1 MKTLNRLFVSVCSTA
16 CAMSLTFTLLGII
29 PATVKAQE
37 DYPSGPIEMIVA
49 SSPGSGGDIVG
60 RLIAQ
65 HMAEDWKHE
74 VVVVNKQGASGIIG
88 SEYVARSKPDGYTIF
103 LTSGG
108 PITINPAIYKTLPYD
123 AIEDFA
129 PVSMVA
135 RVNFVLTVHPSF
147 PATTLDGFLT
157 ALHSNPGKYSFA
169 SIGAGSPHHLWTE
182 MFIHMTKV
190 DIVHVPYKGTVPGLT
205 GLLGDHVDLFFVG
218 IPPSLPHI
226 RAGKLRAL
234 GVATQERLS
243 SLPDVPTIIEAGVP
257 GYEVFSF
264 FGVIVPAKTPEPIV
278 NKLNAKIIE
287 IINRPAVNEA
297 LLARGFEPGTST
309 PAEFAERIKTLI
321 ATWKRVVPEAGIEQR

>member
-1 MKTLNRLFVSVCSTA
+1 
-16 CAMSLTFTLLGII
+16 
-29 PATVKAQE
+29 
-37 DYPSGPIEMIVA
+37 
-49 SSPGSGGDIVG
+49 
-60 RLIAQ
+60 
-65 HMAEDWKHE
+65 MAEDWGHE

-129 PVSMVA
+129 PVSTVA

-147 PATTLDGFLT
+147 PATTLDGVLT
-157 ALHSNPGKYSFA
+157 ELNSNPGKYTYA

-182 MFIHMTKV
+182 MFIYMTKV

-205 GLLGDHVDLFFVG
+205 GLLGNHVDLFFVG

-257 GYEVFSF
+257 EYEVFSF

-278 NKLNAKIIE
+278 NKLNAKVVE
-287 IINRPAVNEA
+287 IIGRPEVNEV
-297 LLARGFEPGTST
+297 LLARGYEPGTST
-309 PAEFAERIKTLI
+309 PGEFAALIERLI
-321 ATWKRVVPEAGIEQR
+321 GQWKRVVPEAGIEQR

>member
-1 MKTLNRLFVSVCSTA
+1 MKSLNRIFMSICSTA
-16 CAMSLTFTLLGII
+16 CTFYLALALLGFI
-29 PATVKAQE
+29 PATVKAQD

-60 RLIAQ
+60 RLIAK
-65 HMAEDWKHE
+65 HMAADWGHE

-88 SEYVARSKPDGYTIF
+88 SEYVARSKPDGHTIF

-123 AIEDFA
+123 AMEDFA
-129 PVSMVA
+129 PVSTVA

-157 ALHSNPGKYSFA
+157 ELNSNPGKYSYA

-182 MFIHMTKV
+182 MFIYMTKV

-205 GLLGDHVDLFFVG
+205 GLLGNHVDLFFVG

-234 GVATQERLS
+234 GVATQERLA
-243 SLPDVPTIIEAGVP
+243 SLPDTPTIIEAGVP

-278 NKLNAKIIE
+278 NKLNAKVVE
-287 IINRPAVNEA
+287 IIGRPEVNEV
-297 LLARGFEPGTST
+297 LLARGYEPGTST
-309 PAEFAERIKTLI
+309 PAEFAELMETLI
-321 ATWKRVVPEAGIEQR
+321 AQWKRVVPEAGIEQR

>member
-1 MKTLNRLFVSVCSTA
+1 MKSPSRFFVQFCSIACSFYLTLA
-16 CAMSLTFTLLGII
+16 LLGLT
-29 PATVKAQE
+29 PATVKAAD

-60 RLIAQ
+60 RLIAK
-65 HMAEDWKHE
+65 HMAEDWGHE

-129 PVSMVA
+129 PVSTVA

-157 ALHSNPGKYSFA
+157 ELNSNPGKYTYA

-182 MFIHMTKV
+182 MFIYMTKV

-205 GLLGDHVDLFFVG
+205 GLLGNHVDLFFVG

-234 GVATQERLS
+234 GVATQERLA
-243 SLPDVPTIIEAGVP
+243 SLPDTPTIIEAGVP

-264 FGVIVPAKTPEPIV
+264 FGVIVPAKTPESIV
-278 NKLNAKIIE
+278 NKLNAKVVE
-287 IINRPAVNEA
+287 IIGRPEVNEA
-297 LLARGFEPGTST
+297 LLARGYEPGTGT
-309 PAEFAERIKTLI
+309 PGEFAELI
-321 ATWKRVVPEAGIEQR
+321 ERLITQWKRVVPEAGIEQR

>member
-1 MKTLNRLFVSVCSTA
+1 MKSPNRFFVPVCSTA
-16 CAMSLTFTLLGII
+16 CALYLSLALLGII
-29 PATVKAQE
+29 PATVTAQD

-60 RLIAQ
+60 RLIAK
-65 HMAEDWKHE
+65 HMAEDWGHE

-129 PVSMVA
+129 PVSTVA

-157 ALHSNPGKYSFA
+157 ELNSNPGKYTYA

-182 MFIHMTKV
+182 MFIYMTKV

-205 GLLGDHVDLFFVG
+205 GLLGNHVDLFFVG

-257 GYEVFSF
+257 EYEVFSF

-278 NKLNAKIIE
+278 NKLNAKVVE
-287 IINRPAVNEA
+287 IIGRPEVNEV
-297 LLARGFEPGTST
+297 LLARGYEPGTST
-309 PAEFAERIKTLI
+309 PGEFAALIERLI
-321 ATWKRVVPEAGIEQR
+321 GQWKRVVPEAGIEQR